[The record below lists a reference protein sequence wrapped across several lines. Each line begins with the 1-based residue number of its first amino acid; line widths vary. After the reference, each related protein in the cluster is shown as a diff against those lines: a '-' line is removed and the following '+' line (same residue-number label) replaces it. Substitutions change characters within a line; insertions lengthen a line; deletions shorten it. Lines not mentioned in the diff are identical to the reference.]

1 MAARTTPTTQPLERI
16 DFRVRKS
23 RALFGLASIASAICL
38 ASPAT
43 AQDDDQDD
51 DQESVSSL
59 GQDPAL
65 TLDPSVP
72 QVGTL
77 PGGIQPAYGERSTET
92 GDWRFDFHGML
103 IAPLRVGINK
113 RDDPAAGQSE
123 TVLHAPPRVPDDLE
137 TFSHTGVV
145 PTPYAQLNFSYGN
158 SVVTGNVSILARQP
172 TVASGFFDPP
182 SQAGVN
188 DLYLTINPQF
198 GVDDMVFLVNVGAFS
213 NRYGTTGE
221 YDEGQYGT
229 PLIAR
234 INGVG
239 ENIIGAYRF
248 GDITVMLEQGIMG
261 QTNKAGSSITPD
273 GWNDYADP
281 NVGASFA
288 NHLHGGVGYR
298 GMATLAGHYIRAWS
312 QDDTASGRLQPDGSI
327 QVLGADL
334 RLSMGRFGH
343 FYAAYSHVNAEYAST
358 IGRIIEILNTKGGPG
373 LIDNYLGV
381 ESGKLKIIGA
391 QYDLSV
397 GRLVS
402 YPVPFNANGPDLVVS
417 GFGMMVK
424 ADQEF
429 SFYGGKTALKYGGEV
444 AYSPLSWL
452 ALSTR
457 YDRVSPNTENDRYG
471 FAVISPRLIFHTD
484 WASTDQ
490 VVLQYSQWLNGS
502 LTTIR
507 TGSPPEEDITQVP
520 DEHMVS
526 LSANMWW

>member
-1 MAARTTPTTQPLERI
+1 MAPQIPLLKERQRGCRDPKYFLSLWLALGATSFALPARAQDAEEELEVTTPLTDEP
-16 DFRVRKS
+16 
-23 RALFGLASIASAICL
+23 GLSL
-38 ASPAT
+38 A
-43 AQDDDQDD
+43 
-51 DQESVSSL
+51 
-59 GQDPAL
+59 
-65 TLDPSVP
+65 PSVP
-72 QVGTL
+72 QTGAL
-77 PGGIQPAYGERSTET
+77 PGGIQPSYGEKSKDSQ
-92 GDWRFDFHGML
+92 DWRFDFHGLL
-103 IAPLRVGINK
+103 IAPLRVGINT
-113 RDDPAAGQSE
+113 RDNPAPGQSE

-158 SVVTGNVSILARQP
+158 NVVTGNVSLLAKQP

-188 DLYLTINPQF
+188 DLYLTINPDL
-198 GVDDMVFLVNVGAFS
+198 GVDNMVFLVNVGAFS
-213 NRYGTTGE
+213 NRYGAMGE

-248 GDITVMLEQGIMG
+248 GSVTLMLEQGIMG
-261 QTNKAGSSITPD
+261 QSNHAGTSITPD

-288 NHLHGGVGYR
+288 NHLHAGLGYK
-298 GMATLAGHYIRAWS
+298 GIVTLAGHYIRAWS
-312 QDDTASGRLQPDGSI
+312 QDDTATGRLQPDGSI
-327 QVLGADL
+327 TVLGTDL

-343 FYAAYSHVNAEYAST
+343 LYGAASLVDAEYAST
-358 IGRIIEILNTKGGPG
+358 VGRIIEVLNTRGGPG

-381 ESGKLKIIGA
+381 ESGKLAVFGA

-397 GRLVS
+397 GRLIS
-402 YPVPFNANGPDLVVS
+402 YPVPFNADGPDLMLS
-417 GFGMMVK
+417 GFGMMVQ

-429 SFYGGKTALKYGGEV
+429 SYYGGDTALKFGGEI

-452 ALSTR
+452 SLGTR
-457 YDRVSPNTENDRYG
+457 YDRVSPNIDNDRYG
-471 FAVISPRLIFHTD
+471 FAVISPRLIFHSD
-484 WASTDQ
+484 WAATDQ
-490 VVLQYSQWLNGS
+490 VVLQYSRWLNGS

-507 TGSPPEEDITQVP
+507 TGSPPDEDVTQVP
-520 DEHMVS
+520 DEHMIS